1 LTLGGITASN
11 KEYDANSTATVST
24 GGATY
29 TGLIGGDFV
38 TVNATGV
45 FADKNAATDKTVT
58 LTSGYTGA
66 DVGNYSIT
74 NQASTLANIT
84 AKALTV
90 SATGVNR
97 TYDATT
103 DATVTLGDN
112 RIADDVLTDAYTGA
126 SFLNKNAATGK
137 TVNVSGISISGADAT
152 NYSLSNTTA
161 TTTADITPVLVI
173 TDSSITAVRTPIDAV
188 TGDTVIYTGGT
199 ARFSDKNVANAKTA
213 TGTGLSLS
221 GIDTDNYT
229 VNSPEATKA
238 NIPPATP
245 GIAENSTRTVPTV
258 APVVAAPQTPPDEP
272 AAVVVPAKTPLKI
285 YVPPQR
291 RRKPDRN

>member
-1 LTLGGITASN
+1 MSRPYAITQCTFAADSNYILSSFTGNTFTITSVGIT
-11 KEYDANSTATVST
+11 
-24 GGATY
+24 G
-29 TGLIGGDFV
+29 
-38 TVNATGV
+38 
-45 FADKNAATDKTVT
+45 
-58 LTSGYTGA
+58 
-66 DVGNYSIT
+66 SIM
-74 NQASTLANIT
+74 
-84 AKALTV
+84 
-90 SATGVNR
+90 
-97 TYDATT
+97 
-103 DATVTLGDN
+103 
-112 RIADDVLTDAYTGA
+112 
-126 SFLNKNAATGK
+126 
-137 TVNVSGISISGADAT
+137 
-152 NYSLSNTTA
+152 
-161 TTTADITPVLVI
+161 
-173 TDSSITAVRTPIDAV
+173 AVRTPIDAV